1 MKRSIAVFVA
11 VCMTAGVLFVTASP
25 AAALSSYENDFA
37 SRHNSIRASH
47 GRKAL
52 AVYGD
57 LVDIAR
63 RHSGRMASE
72 GRIWHNPNLTS
83 EVKNWQVVG
92 ENVGMGP
99 SVPDLMDAF
108 MNSPGHR
115 ANILDGEYNQFG
127 VGVVVKDGTIYVTVV
142 FALRSSSS
150 GSTTAK
156 KPSSTTTS
164 KSSTISK
171 PRSTATSPR
180 STTTKPAS
188 KPAAAASAPVAPAPV
203 AVPVA
208 PPVRTVD
215 MLVRMIRMDS

>member
-11 VCMTAGVLFVTASP
+11 VCMTAGVMLVTAAP
-25 AAALSSYENDFA
+25 ASALSSHESDFV
-37 SRHNSIRASH
+37 SRHNSIRAAN
-47 GRKAL
+47 GRASL

-57 LVDIAR
+57 LVDVAR
-63 RHSGRMASE
+63 RHSSRMASE

-115 ANILDGEYNQFG
+115 ANILDRDYNQFG

-142 FALRSSSS
+142 FAKRSGSS
-150 GSTTAK
+150 GTTTTTK
-156 KPSSTTTS
+156 KTTTTTTTS
-164 KSSTISK
+164 KPRATTTK
-171 PRSTATSPR
+171 PRT
-180 STTTKPAS
+180 TTTKPAA
-188 KPAAAASAPVAPAPV
+188 KPAAAAGSPVAPAPV
-203 AVPVA
+203 PVPVA

-215 MLVRMIRMDS
+215 MLQRMIQMDL